1 MAGATFKP
9 RDYIAIAEQY
19 GRDVVNG
26 EIPACEYVR
35 LACQRQIDD
44 LAAAEAGDFAYR
56 FNPELVDP
64 EGITYRPAERICRF
78 IELLPHVKGPKARSG
93 ELIVLEPNQVWR
105 LTTEFGWVD
114 NQGLRRYRSAY
125 TEIPRKNAKSTEAA
139 GVALHGLACDG
150 EMGAEVYS
158 AAVDRGQARAVW
170 DVAKMMVD
178 RTPGLRRR
186 FGVQTLT
193 NSVFQ
198 SGTNSKFVP
207 LSRETKGNQD
217 GLNISRAV
225 VDELHAHRTREMY
238 DVLDSGTGSRDQ
250 PLLHMI
256 TTAGFDRTGICYE
269 LRSYL
274 IKVLTGVIDDPT
286 FFGII
291 YTIDE
296 GDDWTDPAVWQK
308 ANPNWGVS
316 VDPKDVEAQARKAM
330 QTPAAQANFLTK
342 RLNVWVNAHT
352 TWLNALDWERCGNPE
367 LSIEQFTGEPCWVAV
382 DLASKVDVA
391 SVAYVFKRAN
401 KLTAFVR
408 NYLPEAAIERSGNS
422 QYQGWA
428 LSGELIITPG
438 DVIDF
443 EHIEQQIE
451 QDAKDY
457 GIQIMGYDP
466 WQATYLATRLQSAGL
481 PVVEYRQTVQ
491 NMSEPMKELEAQI
504 ISGNFEHAAC
514 PVLGWMASNVV
525 AHLDAKENI
534 YPRKEIPE
542 NKIDGMVALIMA
554 VGLAMSGQGIEAM
567 PDDYQLMV
575 V

>member
-1 MAGATFKP
+1 MMAGAASEA
-9 RDYIAIAEQY
+9 RDYVAIAQQY
-19 GRDVVNG
+19 GRDVVSG
-26 EIPACEYVR
+26 EIPACEYVK

-44 LAAAEAGDFAYR
+44 LARPLSDFGYR
-56 FNPELVDP
+56 FNPELVDG
-64 EGITYRPAERICRF
+64 EGITFRPADRICKF
-78 IELLPHVKGPKARSG
+78 IELLPHVKGPQAKRR
-93 ELIVLEPNQVWR
+93 ELIQLEPNQIWR

-114 NQGLRRYRSAY
+114 SRGLRRFRSAY
-125 TEIPRKNAKSTEAA
+125 VEVPRKNAKSTEAA
-139 GVALHGLACDG
+139 GIGLHGLACDG
-150 EMGAEVYS
+150 EEGAEVYS

-178 RTPGLRRR
+178 RTPGLQRR
-186 FGVQTLT
+186 FGVETLT
-193 NSVFQ
+193 NSIF
-198 SGTNSKFVP
+198 SSATNGKFVP

-225 VDELHAHRTREMY
+225 VDEMHAHRTREMY

-256 TTAGFDRTGICYE
+256 TTAGFDRSGICYE
-269 LRSYL
+269 IRAYL

-308 ANPNWGVS
+308 ANPNWDVS

-367 LSIEQFTGEPCWVAV
+367 LSLDQFAGQDCWMAV
-382 DLASKVDVA
+382 DLASKVDIA
-391 SVAYVFKRAN
+391 SVAYVFKTGGR
-401 KLTAFVR
+401 LTVFVR

-428 LSGELIITPG
+428 HSGDLTITPG
-438 DVIDF
+438 NVIDF
-443 EHIEQQIE
+443 EFIETQIE
-451 QDAKDY
+451 QDAKDFN
-457 GIQIMGYDP
+457 IQIMGYDP
-466 WQATYLATRLQSAGL
+466 WQATYLATRLQAKGL
-481 PVVEYRQTVQ
+481 PAAEYRQTVQ
-491 NMSEPMKELEAQI
+491 LMSEPMKEVEAQI
-504 ISGNFEHAAC
+504 ISGQFAHANC
-514 PVLGWMASNVV
+514 PVLSWMASNVV
-525 AHLDAKENI
+525 AFLDAKENV

-554 VGLAMSGQGIEAM
+554 TGLAMAGDSVASM